1 MTKNLKLLGA
11 AAFVAG
17 GLGLASA
24 ASAAPAGPGS
34 AAGLAGSDIVEHVAQ
49 GCGPGFFR
57 GPAGFCR
64 PMGGGF
70 GSASAALPKHDRRL
84 GTDGPCKSTPRARFA
99 GEHWPA
105 PPHRGDSRTSGR

>member
-1 MTKNLKLLGA
+1 MTIDLKLLGA
-11 AAFVAG
+11 AAFLAG

-34 AAGLAGSDIVEHVAQ
+34 AAGLAGSDLVEHVAQ

-64 PMGGGF
+64 PMRGGYGPDF
-70 GSASAALPKHDRRL
+70 GYRRCFVRP
-84 GTDGPCKSTPRARFA
+84 TPFGPRRVCR
-99 GEHWPA
+99 
-105 PPHRGDSRTSGR
+105 